1 MVHEGMKIQA
11 PHPHQV
17 RSAREFGRMRLVQ
30 TRELVEEI
38 FEDEGLHAL
47 QVLSLGNAV
56 AGTLSAARAGI
67 RAIGVAYAEL
77 SGIDEKHA
85 AKQVD
90 RLLSNSALRVDEL
103 SAAWTRYV
111 VGDAKDIVVALDWTD
126 FAEDDHTTLY
136 IALVTTKGRAL
147 PLLWKTLQ
155 KSKLKGQQTAT
166 ELKLLQDLH
175 ATLDVDVNITVLADR
190 GFAKAD
196 IYETLGVLG
205 IDYVIRLKRDM
216 VVSDAEGRRFV
227 AQDLVPTNGRVH
239 AISNARVTAENRMV
253 PQFVCV
259 KAKAMKEPWCLISS
273 LSERKPQEIV
283 ALYGRRFTVEETF
296 RDTKNLNFGLGL
308 AATHIRVPERRDR
321 MLLLIAM
328 AQGLLTLL
336 GEASERSGMDRY
348 LKINTVKTRT
358 MSLINQGTRWWR
370 KLHNLRD
377 ERRIPLLTAYDEL
390 LREHGFFARALGLSS
405 DFSAAK

>member
-1 MVHEGMKIQA
+1 MRIRRPKPQH
-11 PHPHQV
+11 V
-17 RSAREFGRMRLVQ
+17 RSAQEASQARLVQ
-30 TRELVEEI
+30 TREMVQEI

-47 QVLSLGNAV
+47 QILSIGNAV

-90 RLLSNSALRVDEL
+90 RLLSNSALRVPEL
-103 SAAWTRYV
+103 CAAWTRYV

-147 PLLWKTLQ
+147 PLLWKTVQ
-155 KSKLKGQQTAT
+155 KSQLKGQQTVT
-166 ELKLLQDLH
+166 ELKLLHELH
-175 ATLDVDVNITVLADR
+175 DALDKDVAITILGDR
-190 GFAKAD
+190 GFAKAE
-196 IYETLGVLG
+196 IYETLDALG
-205 IDYVIRLKRDM
+205 IDYVLRLKRDILITNAVGESIM
-216 VVSDAEGRRFV
+216 AEE
-227 AQDLVPTNGRVH
+227 LVPTNGRVK
-239 AISNARVTAENRMV
+239 ALEDVLVTAKKRSV
-253 PQFVCV
+253 PLFVCV
-259 KAKAMKEPWCLISS
+259 KAKRMKDAWCLISS
-273 LSERKPQEIV
+273 HKERAPREIIE
-283 ALYGRRFTVEETF
+283 LYGRRFTVEETF

-308 AATHIRVPERRDR
+308 SATHIRSASRRDR

-370 KLHNLRD
+370 KLHTIRD
-377 ERRIPLLTAYDEL
+377 ERRIPLLTAYDEI
-390 LREHGFFARALGLSS
+390 LREHGFFAVALGLKS
-405 DFSAAK
+405 DFSATK

>member
-1 MVHEGMKIQA
+1 M
-11 PHPHQV
+11 
-17 RSAREFGRMRLVQ
+17 
-30 TRELVEEI
+30 VEEI

-47 QVLSLGNAV
+47 QLLSLGNAV

-103 SAAWTRYV
+103 AAAWTRYV

-126 FAEDDHTTLY
+126 FADDDHTTLY

-166 ELKLLQDLH
+166 ELQLLEDLH
-175 ATLDVDVNITVLADR
+175 AALEKDVAITVLADR
-190 GFAKAD
+190 GFAKAE
-196 IYETLGVLG
+196 IYETLEALG
-205 IDYVIRLKRDM
+205 IDYVIRIKRDM
-216 VVSDAEGRRFV
+216 VITDDAGERWI
-227 AQDLVPTNGRVH
+227 AHELVPPNGRVKAVPH
-239 AISNARVTAENRMV
+239 AMVTAKKRPV
-253 PQFVCV
+253 PLVVCV
-259 KAKAMKEPWCLISS
+259 KAKGMKEPWCLISS
-273 LSERKPQEIV
+273 LSERTPQEIV

-308 AATHIRVPERRDR
+308 SATHIRVAARRDR

-348 LKINTVKTRT
+348 LKVNTVKTRT
-358 MSLINQGTRWWR
+358 MSLISQGTRWWR
-370 KLHNLRD
+370 KLHSLRD
-377 ERRIPLLTAYDEL
+377 ERRIPLLTAYDAI
-390 LREHGFFARALGLSS
+390 LREHGFFARALGLTS
-405 DFSAAK
+405 DFQATK

>member
-1 MVHEGMKIQA
+1 MQIR
-11 PHPHQV
+11 HPKAHHV
-17 RSAREFGRMRLVQ
+17 RSARESARIRLVQ
-30 TRELVEEI
+30 TREMVEEI

-103 SAAWTRYV
+103 CAAWTRYV
-111 VGDAKDIVVALDWTD
+111 VGDAKEIVVALDWTD
-126 FAEDDHTTLY
+126 FADDDHTTLY

-155 KSKLKGQQTAT
+155 KSKLKGQQTAA
-166 ELKLLQDLH
+166 ELQLLEDLH
-175 ATLDVDVNITVLADR
+175 AALEKDIAITVLADR
-190 GFAKAD
+190 GFAKAE
-196 IYETLGVLG
+196 IYETLEALG

-216 VVSDAEGRRFV
+216 VVTDSAGER
-227 AQDLVPTNGRVH
+227 AIAHELVPPNGRVKGVP
-239 AISNARVTAENRMV
+239 NALVTAKERPV
-253 PQFVCV
+253 PLFVCV
-259 KAKAMKEPWCLISS
+259 KAKSMKEPWCLISS
-273 LSERKPQEIV
+273 LAERTPQEVV

-308 AATHIRVPERRDR
+308 SATHIRVAARRDR

-358 MSLINQGTRWWR
+358 MSLVNQGMRWWR

-377 ERRIPLLTAYDEL
+377 ERRIPLLTAYDEI
-390 LREHGFFARALGLSS
+390 LRDHGFFAQALGIKS